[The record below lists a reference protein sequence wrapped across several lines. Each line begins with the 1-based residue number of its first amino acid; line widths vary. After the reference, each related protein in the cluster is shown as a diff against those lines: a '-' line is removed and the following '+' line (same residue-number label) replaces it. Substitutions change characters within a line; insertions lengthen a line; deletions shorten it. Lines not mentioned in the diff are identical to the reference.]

1 MLIRKITN
9 YLLISSVIFAVINLQ
24 SCQNESIDQ
33 NYADNDN
40 DGYYDLI
47 DNCPFDSNPN
57 QNDSNSDGIGDV
69 CSDIDEDGV
78 IDAEDNCPSNFNPL
92 QADNDGDGIGDT
104 CDLVDFTSLP
114 CIDGFAGNYPCSGY
128 NLLGHLSIENL
139 SINFQENTRVNDSW
153 GWKDPVTGKEYA
165 IVGLSSHT
173 SFVDMSDPDNLLLIG
188 ILPTASVNSIWRDIK
203 VYNNYAFIVS
213 EASNHGMQIFDLTRL
228 RNAEIIPTVFN
239 SDSHFTDFGRAHNIV
254 INEETGY
261 AYPVGNQDP
270 GRIFSRDPG
279 HEGGMFD
286 GGPIFVN
293 IQNPTSPILEGG
305 FSDTGYCHD
314 AQAVIYN
321 GPDSDHVGKE
331 IIIGSNAQHVDII
344 DVSDKSNPI
353 LISTIVYENVHY
365 THQGWL
371 TEDHKYFIV
380 GDELDEAADGINT
393 RSIVLNLTDLD
404 NPQIHFDYYGPTLAY
419 DHNGYVV
426 GDKYYLASY
435 KAGLREIDI
444 SQIESKQMNETGFFD
459 SYPQADGTGFSG
471 AWSVYPFHESRN
483 IIISD
488 IQNGLFVVK
497 RGN

>member
-1 MLIRKITN
+1 MRIRIITN
-9 YLLISSVIFAVINLQ
+9 YQIIISVILIAINSQ

-33 NYADNDN
+33 NYGDSDN

-47 DNCPFDSNPN
+47 DNCPLNSNPN
-57 QNDSNSDGIGDV
+57 QIDSNGDGIGDL
-69 CSDIDEDGV
+69 CSDLDEDGI
-78 IDAEDNCPSNFNPL
+78 IDSEDNCPSNFNPF
-92 QADNDGDGIGDT
+92 QVDNDGDGIGDP
-104 CDLVDFTSLP
+104 CDLVDFTSSQ

-128 NLLGHLSIENL
+128 NLLGHLSIEDL
-139 SINFQENTRVNDSW
+139 SINFEENTRVNDSW
-153 GWKDPVTGKEYA
+153 GWKDPLTGKEYA

-173 SFVDMSDPDNLLLIG
+173 SFVDMSDPKNLLLIG

-213 EASNHGMQIFDLTRL
+213 EASDHGMQIFDLTRL
-228 RNAEIIPTVFN
+228 RNTENIPTVFN

-305 FSDTGYCHD
+305 FGDTGYCHD

-497 RGN
+497 REN

>member
-1 MLIRKITN
+1 
-9 YLLISSVIFAVINLQ
+9 
-24 SCQNESIDQ
+24 
-33 NYADNDN
+33 
-40 DGYYDLI
+40 
-47 DNCPFDSNPN
+47 
-57 QNDSNSDGIGDV
+57 
-69 CSDIDEDGV
+69 
-78 IDAEDNCPSNFNPL
+78 
-92 QADNDGDGIGDT
+92 
-104 CDLVDFTSLP
+104 
-114 CIDGFAGNYPCSGY
+114 
-128 NLLGHLSIENL
+128 
-139 SINFQENTRVNDSW
+139 
-153 GWKDPVTGKEYA
+153 
-165 IVGLSSHT
+165 
-173 SFVDMSDPDNLLLIG
+173 MSDPDNLLLIG

-228 RNAEIIPTVFN
+228 RNTENIPTVFN

-314 AQAVIYN
+314 AQTVIYN